1 MRYFLFILEGSEV
14 IPSVV
19 RNEGTPPH
27 ETHEEEFL
35 AETMQELHSITLMCK
50 GGTFPRKQVNIA
62 SVRKLGPAMY
72 SVPITLVKEPNKPVD
87 KNAVKFVANVGG
99 VDRSLRYAGVFEI
112 LRVLNAM
119 NKSEIV
125 NVQINY
131 VKATFRRAINKSL
144 FDMACTVTK
153 RGRWEPSDKT
163 NFYNKAL

>member
-1 MRYFLFILEGSEV
+1 
-14 IPSVV
+14 
-19 RNEGTPPH
+19 
-27 ETHEEEFL
+27 
-35 AETMQELHSITLMCK
+35 
-50 GGTFPRKQVNIA
+50 
-62 SVRKLGPAMY
+62 MY
-72 SVPITLVKEPNKPVD
+72 SVPITLVKEPDKPVD

-99 VDRSLRYAGVFEI
+99 VDTSLGYAGVFEI
-112 LRVLNAM
+112 PQVLNAM
-119 NKSEIV
+119 NKSEIA

>member
-1 MRYFLFILEGSEV
+1 
-14 IPSVV
+14 
-19 RNEGTPPH
+19 
-27 ETHEEEFL
+27 
-35 AETMQELHSITLMCK
+35 MCK

-72 SVPITLVKEPNKPVD
+72 SVPLTLVKEPDKPVD

-99 VDRSLRYAGVFEI
+99 VDRSLGYAGVFEI
-112 LRVLNAM
+112 PWVLNAM
-119 NKSEIV
+119 NKSEIA

-153 RGRWEPSDKT
+153 RGRWEPSDKIIKRCKWNHLSSLSFLPNIHDQEVT
-163 NFYNKAL
+163 HAMNPPREFRAIILMF